1 MKAAWRVLVGASY
14 FAISI
19 GSAYPAIPDK
29 EQVIETI
36 LRASRDVGVDE
47 IYMLALAD
55 KELSFNPIA
64 KARTS
69 SAMGLYQF
77 IEQTWLESIWRFGGK
92 HDLVLPSTAILKA
105 ANGKFIVP
113 DQKVREAILDL
124 RRDPYV
130 SAAMAAELLKYDS
143 EEIKEKLG
151 RDLRKGEFY
160 LMHFLGR
167 QGAHRLLDVVNESPE
182 IRASVIFPEAAAA
195 NRAIFYDKPTV
206 KTVLKTVV
214 KKRRNRSHSQ
224 EGSCE
229 SYGTK
234 SPLSGE
240 GLHGLGRHDPEAH
253 GPLRHLT
260 AFTDRRSDRTH
271 RLLHTHRCSC
281 PPPRGNT

>member
-14 FAISI
+14 FTISI

-29 EQVIETI
+29 EQVIEAI
-36 LRASRDVGVDE
+36 VPVSRDVGVDE

-55 KELSFNPIA
+55 KESSFNPIA

-182 IRASVIFPEAAAA
+182 IRASVIFPKAAAA

-214 KKRRNRSHSQ
+214 KKRRNRVTHKKVRVKVTVQNHRSV
-224 EGSCE
+224 EKV
-229 SYGTK
+229 YTD
-234 SPLSGE
+234 
-240 GLHGLGRHDPEAH
+240 LGDMILKRMARF
-253 GPLRHLT
+253 GI
-260 AFTDRRSDRTH
+260 
-271 RLLHTHRCSC
+271 
-281 PPPRGNT
+281 

>member
-1 MKAAWRVLVGASY
+1 MKAAWRVLAGASY

-29 EQVIETI
+29 EQVIEAI
-36 LRASRDVGVDE
+36 VRVSRDVGVDE

-55 KELSFNPIA
+55 KESSFNPIA

-151 RDLRKGEFY
+151 RDLRKGELFD
-160 LMHFLGR
+160 
-167 QGAHRLLDVVNESPE
+167 ALLRAARGSSP
-182 IRASVIFPEAAAA
+182 P
-195 NRAIFYDKPTV
+195 
-206 KTVLKTVV
+206 
-214 KKRRNRSHSQ
+214 
-224 EGSCE
+224 
-229 SYGTK
+229 
-234 SPLSGE
+234 
-240 GLHGLGRHDPEAH
+240 
-253 GPLRHLT
+253 
-260 AFTDRRSDRTH
+260 
-271 RLLHTHRCSC
+271 
-281 PPPRGNT
+281 

>member
-1 MKAAWRVLVGASY
+1 MAS
-14 FAISI
+14 
-19 GSAYPAIPDK
+19 
-29 EQVIETI
+29 
-36 LRASRDVGVDE
+36 
-47 IYMLALAD
+47 
-55 KELSFNPIA
+55 
-64 KARTS
+64 S
-69 SAMGLYQF
+69 SCPTRRSEKL
-77 IEQTWLESIWRFGGK
+77 
-92 HDLVLPSTAILKA
+92 
-105 ANGKFIVP
+105 
-113 DQKVREAILDL
+113 LDL

-214 KKRRNRSHSQ
+214 KKRRNRVTHKKVRVKVTVQNHRSV
-224 EGSCE
+224 EKV
-229 SYGTK
+229 YTD
-234 SPLSGE
+234 
-240 GLHGLGRHDPEAH
+240 LGAMILKRH

-260 AFTDRRSDRTH
+260 AFSDRRLYAQVAPHTSLLMSSQRGCLRPARWPATSHPHERRPCGRWLRERSSELESCLMH
-271 RLLHTHRCSC
+271 R
-281 PPPRGNT
+281 